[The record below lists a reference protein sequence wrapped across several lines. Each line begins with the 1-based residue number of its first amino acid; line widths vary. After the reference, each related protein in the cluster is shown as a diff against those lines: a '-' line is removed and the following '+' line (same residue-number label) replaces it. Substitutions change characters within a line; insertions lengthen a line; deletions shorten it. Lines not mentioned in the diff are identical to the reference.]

1 MAGRYR
7 AKQIYA
13 QEMKHGATIRIIIK
27 VVMVGTAGSG
37 KSTSLETVMDQKPPA
52 EKDRE
57 STPLMKRPVQTEVIH
72 IENKVKWV
80 KKSVEEKKQYI
91 ASLLRAR
98 AQRLHQSFESTSITD
113 DSTSPS
119 TQTSPTPTSTQ
130 STPVKLSSSSNQ
142 STSSSNQS
150 STDTQAEAF
159 HTSESATTTTEQ
171 SSSGAVEVTVE
182 SLLQSS
188 EVDDEFISLI
198 HIPNDDHEIIFTE
211 KCVYIVDS
219 GGQPEFVEA
228 MIVFLR
234 NTSACILVNDLSQSL
249 DHHQLIGYYRK
260 GKPVSKPYRC
270 PRTNEENLKQCMQT
284 MRTFTSKTRGPPP
297 KILLLGTHLDKLRQI
312 VEKNKKMKIYS
323 LVLLSIFVVLL
334 LSLSLLSQA
343 LLILFLSTLLLPLLL
358 LVSWFFLFPTSVP
371 SFLVPPVKGIF
382 HYKFVETVEEKNKR
396 IEKIIPLKFK
406 DQIIRC
412 SKQKLIFE
420 INALNPDSTDKMIA
434 ERVRRYITEQ
444 CKPDKVEIPIR
455 WHAFDQKLRSIADG
469 LGRKVMSR
477 QECWQVAESLGLDE
491 ASFNGALEFFH
502 NVSLM
507 FYFHEILP
515 EIVFIDPQVMLD
527 KVSELVEFMFELREQ
542 NEPSSETL
550 DVSLLPPDWQRFNTF
565 GQITKQFL
573 EDKRFSEH
581 YHPGIFTCANTIKL
595 LVDLLIF
602 ANLSTGEGPDT
613 WFMPSVLKQVS
624 AAKMKEICVSTLPL
638 VIDFEDGGPQSG
650 IFCSLI
656 SHLLSHNQHPCPW
669 KLCLCEGEP
678 TYLYR
683 NCIQFVVP
691 NIGLVTLIDRYE
703 YFEVHVSTSEG
714 EMKELWYHVRNAV
727 FDGINTVRET
737 LGYSEN
743 EPRTAIVCP
752 SHTNE
757 HHPAYIKNEKWFCT
771 SDDRSSGYLSEL
783 NAKLHWHGTN
793 LCNLY
798 ASHPRQLIFL

>member
-13 QEMKHGATIRIIIK
+13 EEMQHGATIRIIIK

-37 KSTSLETVMDQKPPA
+37 KSTSLETVMDKKPPA
-52 EKDRE
+52 EEDRH

-91 ASLLRAR
+91 ASVLRAR
-98 AQRLHQSFESTSITD
+98 AQRLHQSFASTSITD

-119 TQTSPTPTSTQ
+119 TQTSPTPTLTQ
-130 STPVKLSSSSNQ
+130 SAPVQPSHQSS
-142 STSSSNQS
+142 SSSNQS
-150 STDTQAEAF
+150 STATQAETF
-159 HTSESATTTTEQ
+159 HTSGNTTTTTEQ
-171 SSSGAVEVTVE
+171 SSNGAVEVTVE

-198 HIPNDDHEIIFTE
+198 NIPNDDHEIILTE
-211 KCVYIVDS
+211 ECVYIVDS

-284 MRTFTSKTRGPPP
+284 MRTFTSKTKGPPP

-312 VEKNKKMKIYS
+312 VEKNRQIKICS
-323 LVLLSIFVVLL
+323 LVLLFIFLVFLLL
-334 LSLSLLSQA
+334 LSLVLQPP
-343 LLILFLSTLLLPLLL
+343 LILSTLLLPLLL
-358 LVSWFFLFPTSVP
+358 LVLLFFLPPTSLHLLFP
-371 SFLVPPVKGIF
+371 SFLVPRVKNILSIF

-412 SKQKLIFE
+412 SKKKLIFE
-420 INALNPDSTDKMIA
+420 INALNPDSTDKMTA

-444 CKPDKVEIPIR
+444 CEPDEVEIPIR

-477 QECWQVAESLGLDE
+477 QECWLVAESLGLDE

-527 KVSELVEFMFELREQ
+527 KVSELVEFMFELRADQ
-542 NEPSSETL
+542 NEG
-550 DVSLLPPDWQRFNTF
+550 LLPFGWQKFNTF

-573 EDKRFSEH
+573 ENKRFSEH
-581 YHPGIFTCANTIKL
+581 YHPGIFTCDDTIKL
-595 LVDLLIF
+595 LVDMLIF
-602 ANLSTGEGPDT
+602 ANLEGPDT

-624 AAKMKEICVSTLPL
+624 EAKMKEVRVSTLPL

-656 SHLLSHNQHPCPW
+656 SHLLSHNHHPCPW
-669 KLCLCEGEP
+669 TLCLCEGEP
-678 TYLYR
+678 TCLYR

-691 NIGLVTLIDRYE
+691 NYIGLVTLIDHYE
-703 YFEVHVSTSEG
+703 YFEVHVSE
-714 EMKELWYHVRNAV
+714 EVQELWNHVRNAI

-743 EPRTAIVCP
+743 EPRTAIICP
-752 SHTNE
+752 MHTNE
-757 HHPAYIKNEKWFCT
+757 PHPAYIKNEMWFCT
-771 SDDRSSGYLSEL
+771 SDDRLRGNLK
-783 NAKLHWHGTN
+783 NPKLHWHGIYN
-793 LCNLY
+793 Y
-798 ASHPRQLIFL
+798 IM